1 MKKINKPEKKSKLF
15 MVIILDLL
23 SKFQNYME
31 ENQILSKG
39 FASAKTIFAWSKT
52 KNQIIFTGN
61 KIL

>member
-39 FASAKTIFAWSKT
+39 FASAKTIFA
-52 KNQIIFTGN
+52 
-61 KIL
+61 